1 MKDKIY
7 FLTDGSYIKIGYTTQ
22 DIRKRIQ
29 QLNTGSVHKIY
40 LLGWI
45 QGDKKIEKELHKR
58 FSNNRVRMSG
68 EWFAPT
74 QDLIQFINDNNLE
87 TNCAVDI
94 VDNKVMKLLS
104 LKII

>member
-7 FLTDGSYIKIGYTTQ
+7 FLTEGTYIKIGYTTQ
-22 DIRKRIQ
+22 SIDKRIQ
-29 QLNTGSVHKIY
+29 QLNTGSVKKIY

-45 QGDKKIEKELHKR
+45 KGDKKVERELHKR
-58 FSNNRVRMSG
+58 FSKSRVRMSG

-87 TNCAVDI
+87 PNCTVDI
-94 VDNKVMKLLS
+94 IDNQVMRLLS